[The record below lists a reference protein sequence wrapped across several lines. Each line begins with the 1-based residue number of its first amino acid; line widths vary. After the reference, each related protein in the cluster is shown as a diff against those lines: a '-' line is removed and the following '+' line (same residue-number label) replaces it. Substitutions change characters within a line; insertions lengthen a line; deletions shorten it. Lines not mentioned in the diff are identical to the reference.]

1 LLLRRISI
9 HVKDQNWFA
18 VFIDFCIVVIGVFI
32 GIQVAN
38 WNEARGEERRA
49 ELLKERLVA
58 EFANIE
64 AYIANNIR
72 KVEGWQTVSERVS
85 RKILTG
91 DLTEPGNEKL
101 NEVTG
106 WIQPPGTSATYNEIV
121 SQGDT
126 DLLTSPTLRSS
137 LIDYKILAE
146 RHLDAN
152 LVLVESIQKDMDLIH
167 RLSSLASVP
176 AGDRPESFT
185 DALQKELGSPDLYVG
200 ISNIMRARRLDLAWH
215 RGDLEGACQVLQAL
229 EHPCAHAVELQA
241 EGQIP

>member
-1 LLLRRISI
+1 MLLRRISK
-9 HVKDQNWFA
+9 HVEDQNWFA
-18 VFIDFCIVVIGVFI
+18 VGIDFAIVVIGVFV
-32 GIQVAN
+32 GLQVAN

-64 AYIANNIR
+64 AYIADNIQ
-72 KVEGWQTVSERVS
+72 KIEGWQTVSERVS
-85 RKILTG
+85 QKILTG
-91 DLTEPGNEKL
+91 DLAEPGNEKL

-126 DLLTSPTLRSS
+126 DLLTSPALRSA

-167 RLSSLASVP
+167 RLTSLASVP

-185 DALQKELGSPDLYVG
+185 EALRDELVSPDLYVG
-200 ISNIMRARRLDLAWH
+200 ITNIMRARRLDLAWH
-215 RGDLEGACQVLQAL
+215 HGALEGACDVLQTL
-229 EHPCAHAVELQA
+229 EQPCAHAVELHA
-241 EGQIP
+241 EEQIP